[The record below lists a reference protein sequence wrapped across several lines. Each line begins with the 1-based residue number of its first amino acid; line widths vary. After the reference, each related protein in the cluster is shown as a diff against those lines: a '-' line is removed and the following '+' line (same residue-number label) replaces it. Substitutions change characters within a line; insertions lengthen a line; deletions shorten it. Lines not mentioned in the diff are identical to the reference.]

1 MPDSQP
7 DGGEVS
13 VSSAA
18 SSGNLGPGFDY
29 IGLALNLRTTARVSL
44 SDAWQVRSPDPS
56 GIILEAARAISDQ
69 PVSIQLT
76 SEIPMGKGLGS
87 SAACITATIG
97 AVLLATAQPL
107 DIDRIVRV
115 GYELEDHYDNVAA
128 AVYGGLVVCSPQ
140 GYVKRFDLHDEIR
153 ILIALPNETLPTD
166 LARLALP
173 GDVPLGSAAR
183 TASRTVFLIEGLR
196 TGNLELLRE
205 VGQDELH
212 EPHRIRMRPVIGKV
226 ITAAR
231 SAGAAAA
238 VMSGAGPAVLAF
250 TNADRQEAIGSAMLE
265 ALNGAGEV
273 QTIETGSGIEQSG

>member
-7 DGGEVS
+7 GGEEVS
-13 VSSAA
+13 VSTAA

-29 IGLALNLRTTARVSL
+29 IGLALDLRTTARVSL
-44 SDAWQVRSPDPS
+44 SDAWHVSSPDPS
-56 GIILEAARAISDQ
+56 GIILKAAQAVSDQ
-69 PVSIQLT
+69 PVSIHLT

-87 SAACITATIG
+87 SAACITATLG
-97 AVLLATAQPL
+97 AVLLATSQPL
-107 DIDRIVRV
+107 DLDRIVHE
-115 GYELEDHYDNVAA
+115 GFELEDHYDNVAA

-140 GYVKRFDLHDEIR
+140 GYVKCFDVHERIR
-153 ILIALPNETLPTD
+153 ILIALPDETLPTD

-173 GDVPLGSAAR
+173 GDVPLGAAAR

-196 TGNLELLRE
+196 TGNLDLLKE

-250 TNADRQEAIGSAMLE
+250 TTGDLEEAIGAAMLE
-265 ALNGAGEV
+265 ALDGAGEV
-273 QTIETGSGIEQSG
+273 RRIETGSGIEQLV